1 MASVTYNMHTH
12 THTMSICRDLGMNAL
27 VGGYA
32 AHLLSIATL
41 DSVLLDVNKL
51 SGPPPVLTHHLTTL
65 YESQL
70 C

>member
-1 MASVTYNMHTH
+1 
-12 THTMSICRDLGMNAL
+12 MNAL

-41 DSVLLDVNKL
+41 DSVLLDVNML

-65 YESQL
+65 YE
-70 C
+70 